1 MIEFTLATKVF
12 VGTSI
17 VLFFI
22 PNALI
27 ETSRA
32 DVQEFVAIP
41 CLEPTSSENLSSN
54 SATYLPWAICPD
66 FKIPSILDVISF
78 LSTSLN

>member
-1 MIEFTLATKVF
+1 MLSKDIHKVVLFISNIRGLLPDNIIEFTLATKVF
-12 VGTSI
+12 VGTNI

-22 PNALI
+22 PNARI

-41 CLEPTSSENLSSN
+41 CLEPTSFENLSSN
-54 SATYLPWAICPD
+54 SATYFP
-66 FKIPSILDVISF
+66 
-78 LSTSLN
+78 